1 MKMQEKAMDQW
12 KNHADA
18 PVNRYHHLFRTMRGI
33 RNEKSSGVEDIKN
46 ILLFLRNA
54 WNKKSV
60 DGHWK
65 ETVPPR

>member
-54 WNKKSV
+54 
-60 DGHWK
+60 
-65 ETVPPR
+65 